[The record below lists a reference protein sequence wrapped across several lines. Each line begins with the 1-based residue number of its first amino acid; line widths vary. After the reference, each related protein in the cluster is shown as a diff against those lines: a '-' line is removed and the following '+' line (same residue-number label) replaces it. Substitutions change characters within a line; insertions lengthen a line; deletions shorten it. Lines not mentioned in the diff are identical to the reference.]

1 MARLAA
7 ALLVLA
13 LASIGA
19 SAQLV
24 IEDAQRQIDI
34 SGFVAHEQLQLGL
47 RNDGPAAAASLLLCG
62 PHLARAAYLE
72 IKETSG
78 KDASKLA
85 WKEAAAPAGA
95 PAGVTCREVTLSK
108 PLAKKG
114 TARLTAVAAY
124 THVLRPEPAEVRQR
138 DAQHVLFEST
148 AQLAS
153 PYKVAKQSTEIK
165 VGGGVQSATDVSPYK
180 RSGSKLSY
188 GPYSD
193 VEPWAAQ
200 QISVHYENNA
210 PFAAAEVEREIEIS
224 HWGNV
229 YVEERYHVRHV
240 GAKLVGE
247 WSRWDLTRD
256 PKQFAQA
263 GIPSFAAALPPQ
275 ARSLYYRDAIGNISS
290 SETRR
295 SSEGVRVTL
304 VPRYPLFGGWSST
317 FTFGYSLP
325 LSSVVGKVRRLRQC
339 AAPRSGRGRCHCPCS
354 SASACAN
361 ATQHAFP
368 RLPSASMICPAPL
381 GFRQEPKTGRSVF
394 AAPIGPA
401 LGDIVVDSLLV
412 KVVLPEGASDPKVA
426 LGLPF
431 QLEQSVAYTYLDVLG
446 RPVAVL
452 RLSNLVQEMK
462 PETLQV
468 SYTYSSMG
476 LLQKPLLLVGVLG
489 AIFAI
494 AIVAGRGGLA
504 SLAASPSVRNV
515 VAKPHAS

>member
-180 RSGSKLSY
+180 SSGSKLSY

-325 LSSVVGKVRRLRQC
+325 LSSVVGK
-339 AAPRSGRGRCHCPCS
+339 
-354 SASACAN
+354 
-361 ATQHAFP
+361 
-368 RLPSASMICPAPL
+368 
-381 GFRQEPKTGRSVF
+381 EPKTGRSVF